1 MSPRLRKIRKEIP
14 DLQLTAI
21 TGRYASTGNMI
32 AYAATFR
39 SRPRALAL
47 GFQIYELKPHP
58 TDQQT
63 PSQILRRYSA
73 DTQEPLSTPQFTQ

>member
-1 MSPRLRKIRKEIP
+1 
-14 DLQLTAI
+14 
-21 TGRYASTGNMI
+21 MI